1 MTEIMNSELNLY
13 TIAALT
19 ELFVLFVATCIYIK
33 CFEGPE
39 KDCRNIWK
47 NKRLLSLFAAA
58 LLVFTPVNILAGSE
72 GSPLIFFC
80 MLLGS
85 IVVSA
90 DAGITFAITYLKK
103 HSGEKKEEE

>member
-1 MTEIMNSELNLY
+1 MNDLFNHELDLY

-39 KDCRNIWK
+39 KDCRSVWM

-90 DAGITFAITYLKK
+90 DAGITFAITCLKK
-103 HSGEKKEEE
+103 HSGEEKEKE

>member
-1 MTEIMNSELNLY
+1 MNELNLY

-39 KDCRNIWK
+39 KDCRSIWK
-47 NKRLLSLFAAA
+47 NKRLLSLFAVA
-58 LLVFTPVNILAGSE
+58 LLALTPIDLLASSE

-85 IVVSA
+85 ITVSA
-90 DAGITFAITYLKK
+90 DASITFAITHLKK
-103 HSGEKKEEE
+103 HSDEKKEEK